1 MCGSDGILALQ
12 GAGAANSAIGAAYGA
27 QEAKNALEYQS
38 AIAEVNA
45 RVAKSGAD
53 SILAAGQKT
62 EQAVRLQTAALK
74 SKQVAAFAANGIDL
88 GSGSA
93 QRVLT
98 STDLLGEIDANTVTA
113 NAVRQAFGYK
123 VQVANYGAQAAG
135 AAAGAASISPF
146 GAGASSALTGAT
158 AVAESWYKF
167 NRASVVTPG
176 DGGVASS
183 LGSWYTNPQAGP

>member
-1 MCGSDGILALQ
+1 MCGSNGILALQ
-12 GAGAANSAIGAAYGA
+12 GAGAANSAIGAVYGA

-38 AIAEVNA
+38 AIAEINA

-88 GSGSA
+88 TSRSA
-93 QRVLT
+93 QNVLT
-98 STDLLGEIDANTVTA
+98 STDYLGEVDANTVTA

-135 AAAGAASISPF
+135 AAASAASINPWS
-146 GAGASSALTGAT
+146 AGASSLLTGAT
-158 AVAESWYKF
+158 SVAESWYKF
-167 NRASVVTPG
+167 NKPPVTIPG

-183 LGSWYTNPQAGP
+183 FYSNPQAGP